1 MDMRRFHLALLTLL
15 ALPIPLQSAIPLK
28 PETVAAWEHYLQI
41 VDLAVQASSAAG
53 ATFLQLEKTPNQL
66 HEVRQGKMVVSQV
79 KRKSAPDVPHGLV
92 HDWIGTM
99 FIPHATLANVFAVTR
114 SYDKYPRW
122 YGPTITHAHLIE
134 RTPNQDRFAIRY
146 VRHVLFV
153 TAVLDAE
160 YQIRYVQVSPTRWYS
175 INRSISLHEVDQY
188 AKGADRKLDDD
199 GRGYLWRAYT
209 LTKYEEKDGGVYLE
223 QESIGLSRPIP
234 TSLRW
239 IVEPVVK
246 RLARELLEKPLE
258 QTRQAI
264 LQSEG
269 KHPSYKK

>member
-1 MDMRRFHLALLTLL
+1 MRRFFFPLFPLVALSF
-15 ALPIPLQSAIPLK
+15 PLQSAVPLT
-28 PETVAAWEHYLQI
+28 PETIAAWDRYLQI
-41 VDLAVQASSAAG
+41 AEASIQNVSPAQAP
-53 ATFLQLEKTPNQL
+53 FLQLEKSPSQL
-66 HEVRQGKMVVSQV
+66 QEVRQGKIVVSQV
-79 KRKSAPDVPHGLV
+79 KRKGASEIPHGLI
-92 HDWIGTM
+92 HDWVGTM
-99 FIPHATLANVFAVTR
+99 FIPNTTLSHVFAVIR
-114 SYDKYPRW
+114 SYGEYPKW
-122 YGPTITHAHLIE
+122 YGPTITHAHLIDKA
-134 RTPNQDRFAIRY
+134 PNQDRFAIRY

-160 YQIRYVQVSPTRWYS
+160 YEIRYLQVNPTRWYS
-175 INRSISLHEVDQY
+175 LNRSVRLQEVDQY
-188 AKGADRKLDDD
+188 AKDAGRKLDDD

-258 QTRQAI
+258 QTRQAVI
-264 LQSEG
+264 QSAR
-269 KHPSYKK
+269 KP